1 MSHRILPT
9 LSRDQDTE
17 LLVSFHL
24 QARGIEEPLMSS
36 TLNFS
41 VSMEKSSKALKKDQR
56 HYMYGLM
63 YWDKIRVSY
72 MEFLSKW
79 SQERICLQAQGQN
92 LYWYCFYQGRFLLQQ
107 GQAKTWWIL
116 WHSLW
121 TDSRD
126 EIETKP
132 ASETAKRKSSNQ
144 SQPLRM
150 WIRPHKRADH

>member
-24 QARGIEEPLMSS
+24 QAHGIEEPLMSS

-72 MEFLSKW
+72 MEFLSK
-79 SQERICLQAQGQN
+79 
-92 LYWYCFYQGRFLLQQ
+92 
-107 GQAKTWWIL
+107 
-116 WHSLW
+116 
-121 TDSRD
+121 
-126 EIETKP
+126 
-132 ASETAKRKSSNQ
+132 
-144 SQPLRM
+144 
-150 WIRPHKRADH
+150 